1 MNPGVLRR
9 SSEVGRTIYCWSGG
23 IRLVAW
29 HVPPAALAPG
39 SVDLLALSRYRVL
52 MRDAVVMEMMM
63 C

>member
-1 MNPGVLRR
+1 M
-9 SSEVGRTIYCWSGG
+9 
-23 IRLVAW
+23 
-29 HVPPAALAPG
+29 PPAALAPG